1 MTTWDNSDFD
11 REASS
16 IARAF
21 WEGYGN
27 NGAPLSEIATKV
39 ARDNSLNPEQIR
51 RLCRTANT
59 RAFEQKHAA
68 LKGSSDR
75 TPSFD
80 LADPESVIGQL
91 YQDVKTAHEKRAFAE
106 YPDLRDEYAPE
117 PDPAWAAQEKVASLN
132 AEIGAYLSPQRS
144 PFAELRRLEKAAED
158 LRIERATHNMA
169 WEDYLGELSKL
180 ASYQAWDHAEFEKN
194 VVALYGGDALPELNA
209 LRSFKKMAAVG
220 EGARESAI
228 TEKLAGLQRAWIGA
242 ETPASRLV
250 KRAME
255 TRAEF
260 FNVVQKQKLVDAKIA
275 ELRKVVRRG
284 K

>member
-132 AEIGAYLSPQRS
+132 AEIGTYLRPQRS
-144 PFAELRRLEKAAED
+144 AVAELRRHEKAAEEF
-158 LRIERATHNMA
+158 RIERATLNMQ
-169 WEDYLGELSKL
+169 WEDCLGELNKM
-180 ASYQAWDHAEFEKN
+180 ASYQAWDQSDFEKN
-194 VVALYGGDALPELNA
+194 VVALYGGDALPELNT
-209 LRSFKKMAAVG
+209 LRGLRKMAAIGDGASERAVTSKLG
-220 EGARESAI
+220 ELREKWLGV
-228 TEKLAGLQRAWIGA
+228 END
-242 ETPASRLV
+242 ASRLI
-250 KRAME
+250 KRAM
-255 TRAEF
+255 TLRSNF
-260 FNVVQKQKLVDAKIA
+260 FNVVEKQKLNEEKIA
-275 ELRKVVRRG
+275 QLKRVVRHG
-284 K
+284 

>member
-1 MTTWDNSDFD
+1 MTTWDNTDFD
-11 REASS
+11 REASA

-80 LADPESVIGQL
+80 LADAESVIGQL
-91 YQDVKTAHEKRAFAE
+91 YQDVKTAHEKRAYAE
-106 YPDLRDEYAPE
+106 YPDLPDEYAPA
-117 PDPAWAAQEKVASLN
+117 PDPAWAAQEKVASLHS
-132 AEIGAYLSPQRS
+132 EISTYLRPQRS
-144 PFAELRRLEKAAED
+144 PVVELRRHEKAAEEF
-158 LRIERATHNMA
+158 RIERAALNMQ
-169 WEDYLGELSKL
+169 WEDCLGELHKM
-180 ASYQAWDHAEFEKN
+180 ASYQAWNHADFEKN
-194 VVALYGGDALPELNA
+194 IVALYGGAALPELNT
-209 LRSFKKMAAVG
+209 LRSLTKQAAIG
-220 EGARESAI
+220 EGAQESAVLSKLAELRESWLGV
-228 TEKLAGLQRAWIGA
+228 EDG
-242 ETPASRLV
+242 PSRLV

-255 TRAEF
+255 LRSAF
-260 FNVVQKQKLVDAKIA
+260 FNVVQKQAMNDEKIA
-275 ELRKVVRRG
+275 QLKKVVRHG
-284 K
+284 